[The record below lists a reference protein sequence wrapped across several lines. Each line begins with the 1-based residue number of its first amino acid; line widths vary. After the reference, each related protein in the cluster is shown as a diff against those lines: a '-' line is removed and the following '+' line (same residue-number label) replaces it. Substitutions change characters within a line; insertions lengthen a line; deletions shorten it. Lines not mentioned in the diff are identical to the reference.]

1 MVAMTSVLHRIGR
14 GSLRTGPNSLVS
26 LRHFTTR
33 SSVNAEEV
41 GKFDAQA
48 AQWWDP
54 TGVARGL
61 HRMNATRIS
70 YIRGQIERQ
79 IVSGER
85 EAEILERK
93 DASKGRSGA
102 LAGVNILDVGCGG
115 GLVTEPLSRLDGNVL
130 GIDMSSVAIDVAREH
145 ASRDVLIDPSY
156 ERLSVEDVVTRGDKF
171 DVVLALEIVEH
182 VDEPMKFVADCCELV
197 SPGGIFILSTL
208 NRTTLSY
215 MLGIVAAERVLGW
228 VPPGTH
234 DWNKFVTPE
243 EVSSAILSESDLV
256 PGNVSGLRF
265 NALSGG
271 FDLCDDAQVNYIM
284 CARRPLQPS
293 TAETG

>member
-1 MVAMTSVLHRIGR
+1 
-14 GSLRTGPNSLVS
+14 
-26 LRHFTTR
+26 
-33 SSVNAEEV
+33 VNAEEV
-41 GKFDAQA
+41 AKFDVQA

-61 HRMNATRIS
+61 HRMNATRIG

-79 IVSGER
+79 I
-85 EAEILERK
+85 LET
-93 DASKGRSGA
+93 KGTNHGKA
-102 LAGVNILDVGCGG
+102 LAGVSIIDVGCGG
-115 GLVTEPLSRLDGNVL
+115 GLVTEPLSRLGASVL
-130 GIDMSSVAIDVAREH
+130 GIDMSSVAISVAREH
-145 ASRDVLIDPSY
+145 ARRDVMISPTY
-156 ERLSVEDVVTRGDKF
+156 EQLSVEDVVEDNSNSNNKF

-182 VDEPMKFVADCCELV
+182 VDEPIKFISDCCELV
-197 SPGGIFILSTL
+197 SPGGLFILSTL
-208 NRTTLSY
+208 NRTPLSY

-243 EVSSAILSESDLV
+243 EVSSAILSESHLI

-284 CARRPLQPS
+284 CARRPLEAPIV
-293 TAETG
+293 E